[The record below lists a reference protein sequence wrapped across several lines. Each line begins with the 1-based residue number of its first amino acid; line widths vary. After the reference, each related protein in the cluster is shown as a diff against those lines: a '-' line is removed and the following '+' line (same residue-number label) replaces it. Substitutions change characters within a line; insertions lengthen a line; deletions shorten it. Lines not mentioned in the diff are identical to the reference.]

1 MGRSKTAVMDVD
13 AVKEKYGVS
22 PRQLIDVKSLM
33 GDTSDNIPGVK
44 GIGEKSAIT
53 LIQKYGSLAGVY
65 AHLDDTADK
74 TIKPKQRS
82 IWPRPRMAELSYTL
96 GTIRTDAPSTPP
108 RVPMS
113 WARATKPKP
122 SG

>member
-1 MGRSKTAVMDVD
+1 MGRSKTVTMDVE

-22 PRQLIDVKSLM
+22 PRQLIDIKSLM
-33 GDTSDNIPGVK
+33 GDASDNIPGVK
-44 GIGEKSAIT
+44 GIGEKSAVT

-74 TIKPKQRS
+74 TIKPKQREH
-82 IWPRPRMAELSYTL
+82 PAADRAMPELSYTL
-96 GTIRTDAPSTPP
+96 GTNRPSTPP
-108 RVPMS
+108 RVRMS
-113 WARATKPKP
+113 WVRATRPRP